1 MVALVKTA
9 VKAGEMKVPIFSLG
23 GARLD
28 MIGGQLSLETNCSV
42 RQEEDQNVSSCMTED
57 ANERSNVVSRVAKR
71 LIRILII

>member
-1 MVALVKTA
+1 MVALMKTP

-23 GARLD
+23 GARRD

-42 RQEEDQNVSSCMTED
+42 RQEEDQNVSVWQD
-57 ANERSNVVSRVAKR
+57 ANERSNVVPKVAKR